1 MLGSELIEIS
11 HWILLADGGKLCVRN
26 VGSPIL
32 FVALSP
38 KTVPMDCRLLFKG
51 IENGR
56 QVSNSFLRVC
66 GTVLAAVPHV
76 SVRIETAHLLNLV
89 ALEDVALVP
98 QIDKVLVELDSQ
110 VVRGELRNS
119 HRSPN
124 VLSDVGQSVL
134 PVGSLELFLDVVSLR
149 IRELCVQHLT
159 RLEVTEQKHI
169 WSKAVALQPCGV
181 PELANKLVEDF
192 QMTVVQ
198 ARHVYMG
205 YIPLFAFVAG
215 K

>member
-98 QIDKVLVELDSQ
+98 QIDKVLVEPDSQ

-159 RLEVTEQKHI
+159 RLEVTEQNTFGPKPLPFSH
-169 WSKAVALQPCGV
+169 VASRNLPTN
-181 PELANKLVEDF
+181 LLKIF
-192 QMTVVQ
+192 
-198 ARHVYMG
+198 
-205 YIPLFAFVAG
+205 